1 MAIIKKIPT
10 VSNRFSALS
19 AVAAISVIILC
30 MAGTAAIAGWLPA
43 HPRAAD
49 QDKKDNDLPPVS
61 SAPQASPIAA
71 PVAAPVAAPAPDRSM
86 QPRVRRATHVT
97 STT

>member
-1 MAIIKKIPT
+1 MAIVQKIPT
-10 VSNRFSALS
+10 VSNRISPLS
-19 AVAAISVIILC
+19 AAAAISVIVLC

-43 HPRAAD
+43 HQASPYLP
-49 QDKKDNDLPPVS
+49 LPPVS
-61 SAPQASPIAA
+61 SAPEASPIAA

-86 QPRVRRATHVT
+86 QPRARRVSHVT

>member
-19 AVAAISVIILC
+19 AVAAISVIFLC

-43 HPRAAD
+43 HPRGAARD
-49 QDKKDNDLPPVS
+49 ARDVRNAQDNDLP
-61 SAPQASPIAA
+61 PIAA

-86 QPRVRRATHVT
+86 QPRVRRAAHVT

>member
-19 AVAAISVIILC
+19 AGAAISVIALC

-43 HPRAAD
+43 HPRAVD
-49 QDKKDNDLPPVS
+49 SDNDMPPVS

-86 QPRVRRATHVT
+86 QPRVRRAAHVT

>member
-1 MAIIKKIPT
+1 MAIIQKIPT

-19 AVAAISVIILC
+19 ALAAISVIVLC

-43 HPRAAD
+43 HQASFY
-49 QDKKDNDLPPVS
+49 LPPVS
-61 SAPQASPIAA
+61 SAPEASPIAA

-86 QPRVRRATHVT
+86 QPRVRRASHVT

>member
-1 MAIIKKIPT
+1 MAIVKKIPT
-10 VSNRFSALS
+10 VSNRFSPLG
-19 AVAAISVIILC
+19 AVAAISVIALC

-43 HPRAAD
+43 HPRAAA
-49 QDKKDNDLPPVS
+49 QDNDLPPVS

-86 QPRVRRATHVT
+86 QPRVRRAAV

>member
-19 AVAAISVIILC
+19 AGAAISVIVLC
-30 MAGTAAIAGWLPA
+30 MAATAAIAGWMPA
-43 HPRAAD
+43 HRNAAGAGD
-49 QDKKDNDLPPVS
+49 DLPPVS
-61 SAPQASPIAA
+61 SAPEASPIAA

-86 QPRVRRATHVT
+86 QPRVRRAAHVT